1 MKVTTQLSP
10 RLHTTVQVAEYLC
23 TSIDRVLDAI
33 HNGDLIA
40 VDIRTRGA
48 KRATWRISQ
57 EALDTYLAARSTQA
71 PAAKPAR
78 QPWRSAYQPTYYK

>member
-1 MKVTTQLSP
+1 MKVTTLKRP
-10 RLHTTVQVAEYLC
+10 PLRTTGQAAEYLS
-23 TSIDRVLDAI
+23 TGIDRVLDAI

-57 EALDTYLAARSTQA
+57 EALDAYLAARSTQA
-71 PAAKPAR
+71 PATKSAR
-78 QPWRSAYQPTYYK
+78 EPKRSSYQPTYYK